1 MSLLA
6 QSSASD
12 GGRVNI
18 THLVSF
24 YPEAQGQTAFPKC
37 ALAGRLEGRD
47 FPTSWPVHKISYIF
61 HVCTIPH
68 RLWRWNWGRAQMTS
82 AREAQSQNYSQQTA

>member
-24 YPEAQGQTAFPKC
+24 YPEAQRQTAFPKC
-37 ALAGRLEGRD
+37 PLAGRLEGRD

-61 HVCTIPH
+61 H
-68 RLWRWNWGRAQMTS
+68 S
-82 AREAQSQNYSQQTA
+82 APFHTDYGDGTGEERK